1 MDIKN
6 MDIKNMDIK
15 NMDIKIETLDNI
27 LETSPNPLRQS
38 IKQSKIL
45 TPVY

>member
-1 MDIKN
+1 MFLWKN
-6 MDIKNMDIK
+6 LTVLKDTSGFE
-15 NMDIKIETLDNI
+15 IETLDNI